1 MGVMRTR
8 GRTPNACLLVAL
20 LVAATIHPAAAAP
33 AGKPKPEITFNLAG
47 RTFTNKEK
55 VRMFGD
61 IDPATHS
68 ERVTLHTQRF
78 VKKDDDWE
86 HYDKHV
92 VDSDLDGSF
101 SFRHP
106 RLPKGKYR
114 ARAEVQE
121 TDDHLAGKNRWK
133 VWAVRRRNF

>member
-1 MGVMRTR
+1 MRTKR
-8 GRTPNACLLVAL
+8 LRAVGAVMCAPLLVE
-20 LVAATIHPAAAAP
+20 TWTPAAAAP
-33 AGKPKPEITFNLAG
+33 AGKPKPEITFNLSG

-68 ERVTLHTQRF
+68 ERVTLHTQRY

-114 ARAEVQE
+114 ARAEVKE
-121 TDDHLAGKNRWK
+121 TDDHQAGKNRWK